1 MAIFI
6 VIFTSKFYSS
16 PLELENFLK
25 AITIMGIK
33 TIWQIMPGIA
43 FIKPAAKKISKEN
56 VVFVSPISAN
66 LAIPQTI
73 RPASIEI
80 MRFM

>member
-16 PLELENFLK
+16 PLEPENFLK

-56 VVFVSPISAN
+56 
-66 LAIPQTI
+66 
-73 RPASIEI
+73 
-80 MRFM
+80 